1 MKRLTDEEKR
11 LAESC
16 FNLACGVARKQ
27 CKRDGTDRYLD
38 DYMEAAWWCLVAL
51 AGNGRWNPLIGK
63 FSTYCHKPLIR
74 AVYKESQRLRQRQAV
89 GEVDEAAV
97 CREPVD
103 LPTVDLRTLWPDER
117 AVIEARYVRGATI
130 EQAAWQLG
138 ESTAYVTAKERDALN
153 ELGRRLV
160 RKQQHEMA
168 V

>member
-89 GEVDEAAV
+89 GEADEAARLAGV
-97 CREPVD
+97 KVPR
-103 LPTVDLRTLWPDER
+103 
-117 AVIEARYVRGATI
+117 IESALLDSALGA
-130 EQAAWQLG
+130 
-138 ESTAYVTAKERDALN
+138 D
-153 ELGRRLV
+153 
-160 RKQQHEMA
+160 RKS
-168 V
+168 VV